1 MSVSATQGG
10 HKYKGNENK
19 CITEA
24 HCLII
29 NCHFDV
35 DVAQKLN
42 IGNSVTGIGRS
53 SWKCFSHSHH
63 INFHPILYSNRYSCS
78 HSHGGGWIPRNAL
91 VPISRSS
98 HSTADEL

>member
-53 SWKCFSHSHH
+53 S
-63 INFHPILYSNRYSCS
+63 
-78 HSHGGGWIPRNAL
+78 
-91 VPISRSS
+91 
-98 HSTADEL
+98 